1 MHIHE
6 EPQSTHWVFDEPK
19 EASVDEGPVISLLRP
34 VISLLQGSRLSY
46 DADNVPT
53 NCNQGYQ
60 ARVPKDGHHPHV
72 LLLFKDLTEVISQA
86 RAK

>member
-1 MHIHE
+1 MHIRE
-6 EPQSTHWVFDEPK
+6 EPQSPHWVFGEPK
-19 EASVDEGPVISLLRP
+19 EASFDEGP

-60 ARVPKDGHHPHV
+60 ARVPEDGHHPHV